1 MISDPVVQVGLHI
14 VIRLVLRVRVGNIN
28 SITIT
33 VVSLPIPPSGIRSVD
48 VIDVLFLQI
57 FAVGARAVFAEKMA
71 MLPTHVHKA
80 DQSERHRDCG
90 EAQEDVECV
99 GFSIC
104 NVNIK
109 S

>member
-1 MISDPVVQVGLHI
+1 MVSHPVVQVCLDI

-28 SITIT
+28 FITIT
-33 VVSLPIPPSGIRSVD
+33 IVSLPIPASSVGSIDVVD
-48 VIDVLFLQI
+48 VALLQI
-57 FAVGARAVFAEKMA
+57 FAAGACAVFAEKMA

-99 GFSIC
+99 GFS
-104 NVNIK
+104 V
-109 S
+109 